1 VNPLDALTDSNPKAP
16 ASDPAPAAA
25 AWLQNPTSQVRE
37 TLTQR
42 TLRELELDLQL
53 HGQHPWPA
61 PDDPYWTEDVDPRC
75 IDPACPCHRTNETED
90 TDNAE

>member
-1 VNPLDALTDSNPKAP
+1 MDPLDALTDSNPKAP
-16 ASDPAPAAA
+16 ATDPAPAAA

-61 PDDPYWTEDVDPRC
+61 PDDPYWTEDVT
-75 IDPACPCHRTNETED
+75 PAASTPHAPATKQDETED